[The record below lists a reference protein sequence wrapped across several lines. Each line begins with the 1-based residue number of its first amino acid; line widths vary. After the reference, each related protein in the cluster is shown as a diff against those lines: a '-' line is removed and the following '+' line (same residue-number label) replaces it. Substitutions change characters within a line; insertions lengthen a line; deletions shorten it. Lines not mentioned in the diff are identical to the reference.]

1 MDQQVKGMPELN
13 QAGSLLT
20 EPWDGLEDGMD
31 NELRVDPLQHE
42 AGGQRS
48 HNCAPRTGWI
58 VQATFFGSACSH

>member
-1 MDQQVKGMPELN
+1 MDQHVKGMPELN

-31 NELRVDPLQHE
+31 NGLRMEPLQHE

-48 HNCAPRTGWI
+48 HNCAPRT
-58 VQATFFGSACSH
+58 S

>member
-1 MDQQVKGMPELN
+1 MPELN

-31 NELRVDPLQHE
+31 NGLRMEPLQHE
-42 AGGQRS
+42 PGANEVTIVHQGQVGS
-48 HNCAPRTGWI
+48 